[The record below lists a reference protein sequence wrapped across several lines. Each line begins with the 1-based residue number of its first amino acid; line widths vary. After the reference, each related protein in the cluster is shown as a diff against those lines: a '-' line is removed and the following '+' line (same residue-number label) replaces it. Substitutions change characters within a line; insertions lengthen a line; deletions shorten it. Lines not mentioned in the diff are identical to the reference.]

1 MLKKQEKIFAIFILI
16 FFAFQTNLKD
26 MARPVKPKNVC
37 QQPRINLFK
46 PAGVPMGGSNPV
58 VLTLDEYESIRLADL
73 EGLYQEEAAQYMN
86 TSRQTFARIIE
97 SAHRKIASVLV
108 EGRPLL
114 IEGGNV
120 NFCDETRGC
129 GVRRRCCKDLNRQ
142 EEE

>member
-1 MLKKQEKIFAIFILI
+1 MNG
-16 FFAFQTNLKD
+16 TD
-26 MARPVKPKNVC
+26 
-37 QQPRINLFK
+37 
-46 PAGVPMGGSNPV
+46 PV

-73 EGLYQEEAAQYMN
+73 EGLYQEEAAGYMN

-120 NFCDETRGC
+120 NFCEENRRCGRRRGC
-129 GVRRRCCKDLNRQ
+129 CKEQGQKEQ
-142 EEE
+142 E